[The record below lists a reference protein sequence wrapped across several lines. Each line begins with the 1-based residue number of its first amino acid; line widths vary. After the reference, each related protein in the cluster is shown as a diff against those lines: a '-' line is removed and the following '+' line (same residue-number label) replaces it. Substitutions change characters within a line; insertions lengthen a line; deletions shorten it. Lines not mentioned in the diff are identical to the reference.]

1 MREHD
6 PIAAW
11 LRSSRSQ
18 RRVGPGAVCASCGKE
33 SRPYALMFGREPPCC
48 HRCDRIAHGH
58 VPYED
63 NHVFG
68 KRNGDLTIRYPIND
82 HRAVLSVAQYRW
94 PPGALENPNG
104 SALLASVAESHGLY
118 DNTEHMLAEHK
129 ANSAR
134 LLHVEELLVAVYG
147 QNWLPA
153 LEAAAA
159 LQPKLPARRAKTRR
173 SQ

>member
-1 MREHD
+1 MRERD
-6 PIAAW
+6 PIGAW

-33 SRPYALMFGREPPCC
+33 SRPYALIFGRSPPCC
-48 HRCDRIAHGH
+48 YRCDRIAQGRL
-58 VPYED
+58 PYED
-63 NHVFG
+63 NNVFG
-68 KRNGDLTIRYPIND
+68 KRNSDLMIRYPIND

-104 SALLASVAESHGLY
+104 SVLLASVAESHGLY

-134 LLHVEELLVAVYG
+134 LLHVEELLVTIYG
-147 QNWLPA
+147 PDWLPE
-153 LEAAAA
+153 LEAAAKRA
-159 LQPKLPARRAKTRR
+159 SSKGAAPKRTGVVG
-173 SQ
+173 

>member
-1 MREHD
+1 MRKD
-6 PIAAW
+6 APTGAW

-18 RRVGPGAVCASCGKE
+18 RLVGPGAVCVSCGKE
-33 SRPYALMFGREPPCC
+33 SRPYGLIFGRELPCC
-48 HRCDRIAHGH
+48 YRCERIAQGRP
-58 VPYED
+58 PYEL

-68 KRNGDLTIRYPIND
+68 RRNSDLTIRYPVND

-104 SALLASVAESHGLY
+104 SVLLASIAESHGLY

-134 LLHVEELLVAVYG
+134 LLHVEELLVTVYG
-147 QNWLPA
+147 LDWLPK
-153 LEAAAA
+153 LEAAA
-159 LQPKLPARRAKTRR
+159 KRASRKAATKRKPHD
-173 SQ
+173 